1 MLFKIIKRNN
11 SRTVYIEAFIFLKM
25 PPKKKQKISN
35 ERQQRDHPKVEQ
47 WKAIATLASNITKY
61 VQQQQQYT
69 ALLRQIAQL
78 TEHEAAHPDNPWFSP
93 NFNYDTEKAKDI
105 EQYIEEWLGDIIDH
119 HKAVKDKQS
128 NALITLRKVD
138 VLDDE
143 ALKQAALTLTEC
155 ETHIAALET
164 TIHRW
169 QKIVRFKSGPDI
181 QKHTQS
187 WIKRWLSQWK
197 KIDDILKKRV
207 SQFLEVLKA
216 PLIHETLD
224 MAKDLT

>member
-1 MLFKIIKRNN
+1 
-11 SRTVYIEAFIFLKM
+11 M
-25 PPKKKQKISN
+25 PPKKKQKIN
-35 ERQQRDHPKVEQ
+35 TERQQRDHPIVEQ
-47 WKAIATLASNITKY
+47 WKAVATLASNITKY
-61 VQQQQQYT
+61 VQQQQQYI

-78 TEHEAAHPDNPWFSP
+78 TEHEAANPENPWFSP
-93 NFNYDTEKAKDI
+93 NFIYDDEKAKEI

-119 HKAVKDKQS
+119 HKSVKNSQS
-128 NALITLRKVD
+128 NALGTLRKVD
-138 VLDDE
+138 ILDDE
-143 ALKQAALTLTEC
+143 ALKQAALTLTES
-155 ETHIAALET
+155 ETHITALEMI
-164 TIHRW
+164 IHKW
-169 QKIVRFKSGPDI
+169 QKIVRFKNGPDI

-207 SQFLEVLKA
+207 TQFLEVLKV